1 MKPDLQAVHWSAP
14 AIVQVSQLVPHDWQA
29 SAVPAENLPD
39 PQAVQVA
46 LELPVVVTSELA
58 GQLVQVEAPARE

>member
-1 MKPDLQAVHWSAP
+1 MLLQAVHWASP
-14 AIVQVSQLVPHDWQA
+14 TIVQVSQLAPHDWQA

-46 LELPVVVTSELA
+46 VEVPAVAASELA